1 MDLNLADKDAAWV
14 SQFLAS
20 RRTTRDF
27 LPTPVA
33 PEIIN
38 QILKD
43 SLTAP
48 SWSNTRPFK
57 VAVATGEVRDR
68 ISDEFLARW
77 LVLSKIMRKGL
88 KNKLRLIFTRYGLP
102 TSNRS
107 IVKPYVAELKP
118 RAQRVGKELYE
129 LFGVKRGDR
138 TARDAQWGK
147 NYSFFGAPVE
157 LFIYI
162 HKSLHVYAA
171 SDVGLMMQNLMLSA
185 HAHGLGTCAQG
196 AVNILHRKEIAEAK
210 DVDAK
215 RKELVDDYTEKF
227 SNPYLAAER
236 GTIDSVIEPEDSRQ
250 YITKAFR
257 TLKTKRD
264 TLPARKHGNIPL

>member
-1 MDLNLADKDAAWV
+1 MATNQDKNFP
-14 SQFLAS
+14 SQISEFLAS

-27 LPTPVA
+27 LPTPV
-33 PEIIN
+33 PQEIID
-38 QILKD
+38 QILTD

-68 ISDEFLARW
+68 ISSEFLSRW
-77 LVLSKIMRKGL
+77 SVLSQIMRKGL
-88 KNKLRLIFTRYGLP
+88 RNKLRLIYSRYGLP

-107 IVKPYVAELKP
+107 IVKPYVKELRP

-162 HKSLHVYAA
+162 HKSLHIYAA
-171 SDVGLMMQNLMLSA
+171 SDAGLMMQNLILSA

-196 AVNILHRKEIAEAK
+196 AVAIWDDVVRKEF
-210 DVDAK
+210 DVPKGYRLLCGISLGYPSESSINDFRAN
-215 RKELVDDYTEKF
+215 RLEVEEL
-227 SNPYLAAER
+227 
-236 GTIDSVIEPEDSRQ
+236 
-250 YITKAFR
+250 
-257 TLKTKRD
+257 TLK
-264 TLPARKHGNIPL
+264 PRKV